1 MLEEREK
8 RFKCAEHAFLCTMR
22 SWSGLCQM
30 CQSRQIGNLK
40 YILYFKFIRY
50 QLDLLHEINCFFIF
64 PGPSHLQAVVD
75 ILYLNNNEVRVS
87 SERPCEKILAK
98 IHPISPLY
106 TMRNTRNQDFGFWKC
121 CVEMGI

>member
-40 YILYFKFIRY
+40 YVLYFKFIRY

-87 SERPCEKILAK
+87 SEHYKINK
-98 IHPISPLY
+98 YGKYSSH
-106 TMRNTRNQDFGFWKC
+106 FFWKC
-121 CVEMGI
+121 CVVMGF

>member
-1 MLEEREK
+1 MVYA
-8 RFKCAEHAFLCTMR
+8 KCV
-22 SWSGLCQM
+22 
-30 CQSRQIGNLK
+30 NLVK
-40 YILYFKFIRY
+40 LVILNIYVLYFKFTRY

-87 SERPCEKILAK
+87 REPCEKILAK

-106 TMRNTRNQDFGFWKC
+106 
-121 CVEMGI
+121 